1 MSDEINFNESAFKA
15 ALNLPEPEPVDAPEP
30 VDTPEPVEPVET
42 PEPEPAPT
50 NPDEDKARQKGW
62 VSKSEW
68 VSQGKDPDDWVSAK
82 HFNEKGELISKARQG
97 EALQRNYERDLENV
111 KKYMQAS
118 AQMQIQRLQ
127 AENAALMEQKKQ
139 AIQYGDFEGVQKA
152 ENAMLQNVMAQ
163 QQLQQQTTQPAQGPS
178 EAELAVEA
186 QFERENQW
194 INTQDPTD
202 PNFAKAAFAR
212 NLYSHLLNTP
222 GLDVNQRLER
232 LQAEIA
238 QKFPAPK
245 PVNPNRDKAPV
256 TDAKPAGKT
265 SGELTWADLTQSELQ
280 EWNAFGHMMFPDK
293 KAFLKAVKQSR
304 G

>member
-1 MSDEINFNESAFKA
+1 
-15 ALNLPEPEPVDAPEP
+15 
-30 VDTPEPVEPVET
+30 
-42 PEPEPAPT
+42 
-50 NPDEDKARQKGW
+50 
-62 VSKSEW
+62 
-68 VSQGKDPDDWVSAK
+68 
-82 HFNEKGELISKARQG
+82 
-97 EALQRNYERDLENV
+97 
-111 KKYMQAS
+111 
-118 AQMQIQRLQ
+118 
-127 AENAALMEQKKQ
+127 MEQKKQ